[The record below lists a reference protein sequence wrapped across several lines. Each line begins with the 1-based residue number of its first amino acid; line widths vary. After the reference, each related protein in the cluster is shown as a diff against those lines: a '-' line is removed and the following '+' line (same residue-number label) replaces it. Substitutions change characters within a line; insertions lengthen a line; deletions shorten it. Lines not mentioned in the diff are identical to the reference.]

1 MDWTRLPQDRLLDVP
16 IKDLGLTLETSPLQA
31 RLEELHAELA
41 RRSIAFRPYAW
52 LSTEWFTPDDATGFA
67 IPFYLAHPRL
77 VRLERAQMLEVE
89 GATREGC
96 MKIMRHEAA
105 HALDNAFGL
114 RRRRRWREV
123 FGRAGAPYRSSYTP
137 DPNSRA
143 FVQHLDYWYA
153 QSHPLEDFAETF
165 AVWLRPGSR
174 WRKRYEGWAA
184 LDKLQFTE
192 ELMGSVA
199 REEPRRTTRRK
210 EEPLARVRLTL
221 REYYERKT
229 EIYASEGTPALNG
242 QLRHSF
248 PRAGG
253 AANDAPRL
261 APFLRK
267 HRARL
272 VRQVAAA
279 TGQHRYLLDH
289 VVREMAIRARAEDL
303 RILQGDADALLDSAI
318 LLTSLSSQ
326 FVYGGHP
333 RYQR

>member
-221 REYYERKT
+221 RDYYERKK

-333 RYQR
+333 RYHR

>member
-174 WRKRYEGWAA
+174 WRRRYEGWAA

-221 REYYERKT
+221 REYYERKK

-333 RYQR
+333 RYHR

>member
-1 MDWTRLPQDRLLDVP
+1 MDWTRLPQDRLLDIP
-16 IKDLGLTLETSPLQA
+16 IKDLGLTLETSPLRA
-31 RLEELHAELA
+31 RLEELHAELE
-41 RRSIAFRPYAW
+41 RRSIRFRPYAW
-52 LSTEWFTPDDATGFA
+52 LSTEWFTPDDSTGFA
-67 IPFYLAHPRL
+67 VPFYLAHPRL
-77 VRLERAQMLEVE
+77 VRLERTQMLEVE

-105 HALDNAFGL
+105 HALDNAYGL
-114 RRRRRWREV
+114 RRKRRWREV
-123 FGRAGAPYRSSYTP
+123 FGRAGEPYSSSYTP

-143 FVQHLDYWYA
+143 YVQHLDYWYA

-184 LDKLQFTE
+184 LDKLMFTH

-199 REEPRRTTRRK
+199 RETPRRTTRRR
-210 EEPLARVRLTL
+210 EEPLARVRTTL
-221 REYYERKT
+221 REYYEQKK
-229 EIYASEGTPALNG
+229 EIYASEGTPAFNG

-248 PRAGG
+248 PRGEG
-253 AANDAPRL
+253 AAADAPRL

-267 HRARL
+267 HRSRL

-289 VVREMAIRARAEDL
+289 VVREMAMRARAEDL
-303 RILQGDADALLDSAI
+303 HLPRGDADALLDSAI

-333 RYQR
+333 RYHR

>member
-1 MDWTRLPQDRLLDVP
+1 MHWTRLSPEDLLAVP
-16 IKDLGLTLETSPLQA
+16 IKDLGLELETSPLQA
-31 RLEELHAELA
+31 RLAELQA
-41 RRSIAFRPYAW
+41 ELERRSIPFRPYAW

-89 GATREGC
+89 GATRRDC

-105 HALDNAFGL
+105 HALDNAYGL
-114 RRRRRWREV
+114 RKRRRWREV
-123 FGRAGAPYRSSYTP
+123 FGPATAPYSSAYTP

-143 FVQHLDYWYA
+143 YVQHLDYWYA

-165 AVWLRPGSR
+165 AVWLQPGSR
-174 WRKRYEGWAA
+174 WRRRYEGWPA
-184 LDKLQFTE
+184 LEKLSFMD
-192 ELMGSVA
+192 ELMRSLESRPPIHRTRR
-199 REEPRRTTRRK
+199 REEP
-210 EEPLARVRLTL
+210 LHRVRMTL
-221 REYYERKT
+221 GEYYEQKK
-229 EIYASEGTPALNG
+229 EIYASEGTPAFNG

-248 PRAGG
+248 PRGEGRA
-253 AANDAPRL
+253 DEAPRL
-261 APFLRK
+261 APFLRR
-267 HRARL
+267 HRTRL
-272 VRQVAAA
+272 VRQVASA

-289 VVREMAIRARAEDL
+289 VVREMTLRARTEDL
-303 RILQGDADALLDSAI
+303 RIPRGEEGALLDSAI

>member
-221 REYYERKT
+221 REYYERKK

-333 RYQR
+333 RYHR

>member
-77 VRLERAQMLEVE
+77 VRLERTQMLEVE

-221 REYYERKT
+221 REYYERKK

-333 RYQR
+333 RYHR